1 MVAQLVKNELGVYE
15 YVEVDTKP
23 KSNVSSMEA
32 FEAYEGQKKKT
43 ELVSAPSIGEQTERV
58 IRETPG
64 QYRTEFDEKTGQF
77 TTKEVG
83 PTEGRAIT
91 YTPGA
96 VTPESTEPTALQKVM
111 KMTEGRTVAEPD
123 YKKIISDAAR
133 ASRPTW
139 KEQAISSAFDVGGKV
154 LTNYIT
160 KKMTG
165 SAGDLAVN
173 YMTQNVLGKTLS
185 GRLATGGMLSN
196 PYVAGASMLIGSGV
210 GKEVVKGVGKVAEEV
225 IDVVGDTAS
234 SVWKAVTGGSVIC
247 TELNR
252 QGFISNED
260 YKIHWNYTLDKWTK
274 DELKGY
280 WIWAM
285 PTAKKMKTNKWLTKF
300 WLHIMKYKIQ
310 HVKHTLGKAKFTL
323 RGYIYN
329 LLVEQISLLISKLI
343 KKKKTKEVLV

>member
-15 YVEVDTKP
+15 YVEVDTQP
-23 KSNVSSMEA
+23 KGNASSIEA
-32 FEAYEGQKKKT
+32 FEAYKGQDKKT
-43 ELVSAPSIGEQTERV
+43 ELVSAPDIGEQTEKV

-64 QYRTEFDEKTGQF
+64 LNRTEFDESTGQF
-77 TTKEVG
+77 VTRSNVPGKE
-83 PTEGRAIT
+83 IT
-91 YTPGA
+91 YTPGE

-133 ASRPTW
+133 ASRPTF

-165 SAGDLAVN
+165 AAGDTAVK
-173 YMTQNVLGKTLS
+173 YMTQHVLGKTMA
-185 GRLATGGMLSN
+185 GRLSTGSMLTN
-196 PYVAGASMLIGSGV
+196 PYVAGAGLLLSSGA
-210 GKEVVKGVGKVAEEV
+210 GEQIAKGVGDVAGKAIETV
-225 IDVVGDTAS
+225 SDVAS
-234 SVWKAVTGGSVIC
+234 SAWKAVTGGSVIC

-310 HVKHTLGKAKFTL
+310 YVKHTLGKAKFTL

-343 KKKKTKEVLV
+343 KKKKTKEVLA

>member
-32 FEAYEGQKKKT
+32 FEAYEGQKKKA
-43 ELVSAPSIGEQTERV
+43 ELVSTPNIAEQTERV

-64 QYRTEFDEKTGQF
+64 LNRTEFDESTGQF
-77 TTKEVG
+77 VTRSNVPGKE
-83 PTEGRAIT
+83 IT
-91 YTPGA
+91 YTPGE

-133 ASRPTW
+133 ASRPTF

-165 SAGDLAVN
+165 AAGDTAVK
-173 YMTQNVLGKTLS
+173 YMTQHVLGKTMA
-185 GRLATGGMLSN
+185 GRLSTGSMLTN
-196 PYVAGASMLIGSGV
+196 PYVAGAGLLLSSGA
-210 GKEVVKGVGKVAEEV
+210 GEQIAKGVGDVAGKAIETV
-225 IDVVGDTAS
+225 SDVAS
-234 SVWKAVTGGSVIC
+234 SAWKAVTGGSVIC

-260 YKIHWNYTLDKWTK
+260 YKTHWNYTLDKWTK

-310 HVKHTLGKAKFTL
+310 YVKHTLGKAKFTL

-343 KKKKTKEVLV
+343 KKKKTKEVLA

>member
-1 MVAQLVKNELGVYE
+1 MVAQLVLNDQGVYE
-15 YVEVDTKP
+15 YKEVQQPVKRTI
-23 KSNVSSMEA
+23 NNQA
-32 FEAYEGQKKKT
+32 FEAYEGQKEKT
-43 ELVSAPSIGEQTERV
+43 ELVSAPNIGEQTEKI

-64 QYRTEFDEKTGQF
+64 QYRTEFDETTGQF
-77 TTKEVG
+77 TTKEIS
-83 PTEGRAIT
+83 PTTGRSIT

-111 KMTEGRTVAEPD
+111 KMTEGTRVEQPD
-123 YKKIISDAAR
+123 YRKIISDAAR
-133 ASRPTW
+133 ATRPTW
-139 KEQAISSAFDVGGKV
+139 KEQAVSTAFNVGGKV

-165 SAGDLAVN
+165 AAGDVAVK

-185 GRLATGGMLSN
+185 GRLATGGMLTN
-196 PYVAGASMLIGSGV
+196 PYVAGASLLMQSGV
-210 GKEVVKGVGKVAEEV
+210 GKDIAKGVGKVAEGV
-225 IDVVGDTAS
+225 IETVADAGS
-234 SVWKAVTGGSVIC
+234 SFIEAVTGSVIC

-260 YKIHWNYTLDKWTK
+260 YKTHWDYTLDKWTK

-310 HVKHTLGKAKFTL
+310 YVKHTLGKAKFTL

>member
-23 KSNVSSMEA
+23 KVVSPNLAE
-32 FEAYEGQKKKT
+32 FEAYEGQKQKT
-43 ELVSAPSIGEQTERV
+43 ELVSAPTIGEQTERV

-64 QYRTEFDEKTGQF
+64 QYRTEYDEKTGQF
-77 TTKEVG
+77 TTKEIS

-96 VTPESTEPTALQKVM
+96 VTPESTEPTALEKVM
-111 KMTEGRTVAEPD
+111 KMTEGRTVEEPD
-123 YKKIISDAAR
+123 YKKIISDVAK
-133 ASRPTW
+133 ASRPTF
-139 KEQAISSAFDVGGKV
+139 KEQALSTALNVGGKV

-165 SAGDLAVN
+165 AAGDFVIN
-173 YMTQNVLGKTLS
+173 NMTQQVLGKTMA
-185 GRLATGGMLSN
+185 GRLATGGTLTN
-196 PYVAGASMLIGSGV
+196 PYLTGAGLLIQSGV
-210 GKEVVKGVGKVAEEV
+210 GKKIAKGVGEVAEGV
-225 IDVVGDTAS
+225 IETVADAGS
-234 SVWKAVTGGSVIC
+234 SFIEAVTGSVIC

-260 YKIHWNYTLDKWTK
+260 YKIHWNYTLDKWNK

-310 HVKHTLGKAKFTL
+310 YVKHTLGKAKFTL

-343 KKKKTKEVLV
+343 KKKKNKEVLA

>member
-43 ELVSAPSIGEQTERV
+43 ELVSAPSIGEQTEKV

-64 QYRTEFDEKTGQF
+64 LNRTEFDESTGQF
-77 TTKEVG
+77 VTRSTIPGKE
-83 PTEGRAIT
+83 IT
-91 YTPGA
+91 YTPGE

-260 YKIHWNYTLDKWTK
+260 YKIHWNYTLDKWNK

-343 KKKKTKEVLV
+343 KKKKTKEVLA

>member
-1 MVAQLVKNELGVYE
+1 MVAQLVRQEDGSYD
-15 YVEVDTKP
+15 YVEVTEP
-23 KSNVSSMEA
+23 KKSVAPNLTD
-32 FEAYEGQKKKT
+32 FEAYEGDKKDT
-43 ELVSAPSIGEQTERV
+43 ELVSSPTIEEQTERV

-64 QYRTEFDEKTGQF
+64 QYKTTFDEKTGQF
-77 TTKEVG
+77 KTEAVEPTT
-83 PTEGRAIT
+83 GRAIT
-91 YTPGA
+91 YTPGE

-111 KMTEGRTVAEPD
+111 KMTEGTRVEQPD
-123 YKKIISDAAR
+123 YRKIISDAAR
-133 ASRPTW
+133 ATRPTW
-139 KEQAISSAFDVGGKV
+139 KEQAVSTAFNVGGKV

-165 SAGDLAVN
+165 AAGDVAVK

-185 GRLATGGMLSN
+185 GRLATGGMLTN

-210 GKEVVKGVGKVAEEV
+210 GKEVVKGVGKVAEGVLETV
-225 IDVVGDTAS
+225 ADAGS
-234 SVWKAVTGGSVIC
+234 SFIETVTGSVIC

-260 YKIHWNYTLDKWTK
+260 YKTHWDYTLDKWTK

-310 HVKHTLGKAKFTL
+310 HVKYTLGKAKFTL

-343 KKKKTKEVLV
+343 KKKKTKEVLA

>member
-43 ELVSAPSIGEQTERV
+43 ELVSAPSIGEQTEKV

-64 QYRTEFDEKTGQF
+64 LNRTEFDESTGQF
-77 TTKEVG
+77 VTRSTIPGKE
-83 PTEGRAIT
+83 IT
-91 YTPGA
+91 YTPGE

-173 YMTQNVLGKTLS
+173 YMTQNILGKTLS

-260 YKIHWNYTLDKWTK
+260 YKIHWNYTLDKWNK

-343 KKKKTKEVLV
+343 KKKKTKEVLA

>member
-43 ELVSAPSIGEQTERV
+43 ELVSAPSIGEQTEKV

-64 QYRTEFDEKTGQF
+64 LNRTEFDESTGQF
-77 TTKEVG
+77 VTRSTIPGKE
-83 PTEGRAIT
+83 IT
-91 YTPGA
+91 YTPGE

-185 GRLATGGMLSN
+185 GRLATGGMLTN
-196 PYVAGASMLIGSGV
+196 PYVAGAGLLMQSGV
-210 GKEVVKGVGKVAEEV
+210 GKDIAKGVGKVATEV

-234 SVWKAVTGGSVIC
+234 SVWKAVTGDSVIC

-260 YKIHWNYTLDKWTK
+260 YKIHWNYTLDKWNK

-343 KKKKTKEVLV
+343 KKKKTKEVLA

>member
-96 VTPESTEPTALQKVM
+96 VTPESTEPTALEKVM

-260 YKIHWNYTLDKWTK
+260 YKIHWNYTLDKWNK

-343 KKKKTKEVLV
+343 KKKKTKEVLA

>member
-43 ELVSAPSIGEQTERV
+43 ELVSAPSIGEQTEKV

-64 QYRTEFDEKTGQF
+64 LNRTEFDESTGQF
-77 TTKEVG
+77 VTRSTIPGKE
-83 PTEGRAIT
+83 IT
-91 YTPGA
+91 YTPGE

-210 GKEVVKGVGKVAEEV
+210 GKDIAKGVGKVATEV

-260 YKIHWNYTLDKWTK
+260 YKIHWNYTLDKWNK

-343 KKKKTKEVLV
+343 KKKKTKEVLA

>member
-43 ELVSAPSIGEQTERV
+43 ELVSAPNIGEQTEKV

-64 QYRTEFDEKTGQF
+64 LNRTEFDESTGQF
-77 TTKEVG
+77 VTRSNVPGKE
-83 PTEGRAIT
+83 IT
-91 YTPGA
+91 YTPGE

-133 ASRPTW
+133 ASRPTF
-139 KEQAISSAFDVGGKV
+139 KEQALSTAFDVGGKV

-165 SAGDLAVN
+165 AAGDLAVN

-185 GRLATGGMLSN
+185 GRLASGMSGSMMSN
-196 PYVAGASMLIGSGV
+196 PYVTAGTMLLSSGA
-210 GKEVVKGVGKVAEEV
+210 GEKIAKGVGDVAGGV
-225 IDVVGDTAS
+225 IETVADAAS
-234 SVWKAVTGGSVIC
+234 SFVETITGSVIC

-310 HVKHTLGKAKFTL
+310 YVKHTLGKAKFTL

-343 KKKKTKEVLV
+343 KKKKTKEVLI

>member
-15 YVEVDTKP
+15 YVEVDTQP
-23 KSNVSSMEA
+23 KGNASSIEA
-32 FEAYEGQKKKT
+32 FEAYKGQDKKT
-43 ELVSAPSIGEQTERV
+43 ELVSAPDIGEQTEKV

-64 QYRTEFDEKTGQF
+64 LNRTEFDESTGQF
-77 TTKEVG
+77 VTRSNVPGKE
-83 PTEGRAIT
+83 IT
-91 YTPGA
+91 YTPGE

-123 YKKIISDAAR
+123 YKKIISDAAK

-139 KEQAISSAFDVGGKV
+139 KDQAISSAFNVGGKV

-165 SAGDLAVN
+165 AAGDLAVN
-173 YMTQNVLGKTLS
+173 YMTQNVLGKTMA
-185 GRLATGGMLSN
+185 GRLSTGGMLTN
-196 PYVAGASMLIGSGV
+196 PYVAGAGLLLSSGAGEQIAKGA
-210 GKEVVKGVGKVAEEV
+210 GKAVGKVAETV
-225 IDVVGDTAS
+225 SDVAS
-234 SVWKAVTGGSVIC
+234 SAWKAVTGGSVIC

-260 YKIHWNYTLDKWTK
+260 YKTHWNYTLDKWTK

-310 HVKHTLGKAKFTL
+310 YVKHTLGKAKFTL

-343 KKKKTKEVLV
+343 KKKKTKEVLA